1 MSKINVLQEAIADA
15 KIIRETALINAK
27 NALEEAL
34 TPKFKK
40 MMSKKLNEEEE
51 LDEEFNFNND
61 SNIPERTPTGPQR
74 SDFNFDND
82 ELDEELNSI
91 LAELEDDELNES
103 DLEEAK
109 DDEKDDT
116 DKSDKKTPPKKT
128 SKDEPKEKTPKTDD
142 SDDSDKKLSSLSVS
156 EFTDLIQDIVSQ
168 EMAGDNLESGE
179 DLGMDDLGDDTEDLG
194 SDMGDEFGGTDGGDE
209 FGGSDMTST
218 AGMKGPND
226 SMDDDIDINEL
237 MNELDGMTENES
249 LKEAKKYKSI
259 NLNYKKK
266 LNEAVKVINVLRNEI
281 NEINLLNSK
290 LLYVN
295 KIFKA
300 KNLNESQKLRVISSF
315 DKAGNVKE
323 AKLIYESLKMAL
335 SNSSVNN
342 KQQIK
347 ENLGYASKPAGMSP
361 KKPILEFTEQLSRMQ
376 ILAGIKK

>member
-1 MSKINVLQEAIADA
+1 MSKTNVLQEAIADA

-34 TPKFKK
+34 TPKFKS

-51 LDEEFNFNND
+51 LDEEFNFDND
-61 SNIPERTPTGPQR
+61 SNISERTPQG
-74 SDFNFDND
+74 SYND

-116 DKSDKKTPPKKT
+116 NKSDKKTPPKKT
-128 SKDEPKEKTPKTDD
+128 SKDEPKSKEPK
-142 SDDSDKKLSSLSVS
+142 SDDSDSSDEKLSSLSVS
-156 EFTDLIQDIVSQ
+156 EFTDLIKDIVSQ
-168 EMAGDNLESGE
+168 EMAGDDLESGD
-179 DLGMDDLGDDTEDLG
+179 DLGMDDLGDGTEDLG
-194 SDMGDEFGGTDGGDE
+194 SDMGDEFGGADDE
-209 FGGSDMTST
+209 FGGSEMTPT
-218 AGMKGPND
+218 AGMQGPND

-266 LNEAVKVINVLRNEI
+266 LNEAVKVINVLRTEI

-315 DKAGNVKE
+315 DKAVNVKE

-335 SNSSVNN
+335 SNSNVSNK

-347 ENLGYASKPAGMSP
+347 ENLGYASKPAGMSS
-361 KKPILEFTEQLSRMQ
+361 KKPILEFNEQLSRMQ
-376 ILAGIKK
+376 ILAGIK

>member
-1 MSKINVLQEAIADA
+1 MSKTNVLQEAIADA

-34 TPKFKK
+34 TPKFKS

-51 LDEEFNFNND
+51 LDEEFNFDND
-61 SNIPERTPTGPQR
+61 SNISERTPQG
-74 SDFNFDND
+74 SHNSSFDFNND

-128 SKDEPKEKTPKTDD
+128 SKDEPKSKEPK
-142 SDDSDKKLSSLSVS
+142 SDDSDSSDEKLSSLSVS
-156 EFTDLIQDIVSQ
+156 EFTDLIKDIVSQ
-168 EMAGDNLESGE
+168 EMAGDDLESGD
-179 DLGMDDLGDDTEDLG
+179 DLGMDDLGDGTEDLG
-194 SDMGDEFGGTDGGDE
+194 SDMGDEFGGADDE
-209 FGGSDMTST
+209 FGGSEMTPT
-218 AGMKGPND
+218 AGMQGPND

-266 LNEAVKVINVLRNEI
+266 LNEAVKVINVLRTEI

-315 DKAGNVKE
+315 DKAVNVKE

-335 SNSSVNN
+335 SNSNVSNK

-361 KKPILEFTEQLSRMQ
+361 KKPILEFNEQLSRMQ
-376 ILAGIKK
+376 ILAGIK